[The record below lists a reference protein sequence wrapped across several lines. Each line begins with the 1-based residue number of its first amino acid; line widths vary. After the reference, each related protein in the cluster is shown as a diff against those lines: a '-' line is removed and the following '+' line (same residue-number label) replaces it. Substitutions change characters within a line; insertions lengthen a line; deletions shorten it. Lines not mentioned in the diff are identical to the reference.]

1 MKSHSPSSSITTL
14 SLQTVWS
21 DHSNSQPL
29 NYRFLFNSGLFLK
42 VSCCLGLFLSTLVV
56 NAKEVST
63 DELFTRFSSSTS
75 TSSSLSDS
83 QEQLAKMYG
92 LDMKQWSQYQT
103 LLKGPRGL
111 WSPNIH
117 PLMALGIR
125 KGIKDSEKRRLAKQY
140 ATIHFERVKR
150 ELAFEHAV
158 FDAGMRKYGHLSLFK
173 EDFTQ
178 TKNNTL
184 FNKASNVTKRFQYFV
199 RTDCSSC
206 RQTIQ
211 AWLKKGQKF
220 DLYISGNKQKITRFA
235 KKMGISPLL
244 VPGQITLNSM
254 NEKEMHSLGI
264 KTLPF
269 IKHSKGIQR

>member
-1 MKSHSPSSSITTL
+1 MKSHPSIRTL
-14 SLQTVWS
+14 SLQTVWGGRS
-21 DHSNSQPL
+21 ASHPL
-29 NYRFLFNSGLFLK
+29 SYRFLFNSGHFLK
-42 VSCCLGLFLSTLVV
+42 VSCCLVLSLSTFLVS
-56 NAKEVST
+56 AKDVST
-63 DELFTRFSSSTS
+63 DESFTRFSSSTS
-75 TSSSLSDS
+75 SSPSLSFS
-83 QEQLAKMYG
+83 QEQLAQMYG

-117 PLMALGIR
+117 PLMALGMR
-125 KGIKDSEKRRLAKQY
+125 KGIKEPERKRLAKQY

-158 FDAGMRKYGHLSLFK
+158 FEAGMKKYGHLPLFR

-178 TKNNTL
+178 IKKSKSFVKSNNA
-184 FNKASNVTKRFQYFV
+184 ASRFQYFV
-199 RTDCSSC
+199 RPDCANC
-206 RQTIQ
+206 KPTIQ
-211 AWLKKGQKF
+211 AWLKKGRKF
-220 DLYISGNKQKITRFA
+220 DLYISGNKQQITQFA

-254 NEKEMHSLGI
+254 SEKEMHSLGI

-269 IKHSKGIQR
+269 IKHSKGVQR